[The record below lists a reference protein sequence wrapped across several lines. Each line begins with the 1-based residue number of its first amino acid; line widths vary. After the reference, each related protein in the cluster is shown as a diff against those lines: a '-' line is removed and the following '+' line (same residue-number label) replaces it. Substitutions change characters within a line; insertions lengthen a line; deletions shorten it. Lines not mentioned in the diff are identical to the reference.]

1 MKLLERGSCRWEPR
15 EGNFRTTATLVEGRV
30 DRFSDGSSTLPAS
43 TSDSQGFGNRT
54 LAVLFMDFSQCD
66 CEAGAQKTT
75 RYAGGDKELYKRN
88 HLSDNIEV
96 LKLLCQKGKVIPWL
110 NRETV

>member
-1 MKLLERGSCRWEPR
+1 
-15 EGNFRTTATLVEGRV
+15 
-30 DRFSDGSSTLPAS
+30 
-43 TSDSQGFGNRT
+43 
-54 LAVLFMDFSQCD
+54 MDFSQCD

>member
-1 MKLLERGSCRWEPR
+1 MRLLTAVSLVRVQQGEPEKHHR
-15 EGNFRTTATLVEGRV
+15 MVVFFV
-30 DRFSDGSSTLPAS
+30 
-43 TSDSQGFGNRT
+43 
-54 LAVLFMDFSQCD
+54 MDFSQCD
-66 CEAGAQKTT
+66 SEAGAQKTT
-75 RYAGGDKELYKRN
+75 RYAGGDNELYKRN

>member
-1 MKLLERGSCRWEPR
+1 MENAARFCYGLESKRLRSGRKK
-15 EGNFRTTATLVEGRV
+15 ATRH
-30 DRFSDGSSTLPAS
+30 
-43 TSDSQGFGNRT
+43 
-54 LAVLFMDFSQCD
+54 
-66 CEAGAQKTT
+66 
-75 RYAGGDKELYKRN
+75 AGGDKELYKRN